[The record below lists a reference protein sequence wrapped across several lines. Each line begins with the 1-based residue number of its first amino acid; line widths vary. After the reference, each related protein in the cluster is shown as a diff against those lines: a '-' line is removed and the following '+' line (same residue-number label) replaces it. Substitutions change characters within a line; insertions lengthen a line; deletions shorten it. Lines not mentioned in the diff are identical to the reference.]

1 LPTINLENLLTKTK
15 TANNFRIQK
24 SAASRGSAAVSRRRC
39 TSDTAEPATARIRRT
54 SEDAVVAMETAGHIV
69 ISAV

>member
-1 LPTINLENLLTKTK
+1 M
-15 TANNFRIQK
+15 NNFRIQK